1 MFKGILNVTKL
12 KIYKIENFLYFFTL
26 KLTHKYIITFT
37 FEKHRYIYNKKK
49 SILL

>member
-37 FEKHRYIYNKKK
+37 FEKHFYIYIIKRKV
-49 SILL
+49 